1 MGDPTIKVAE
11 QIRASEPADLCPQ
24 VFSLSGMVYRML
36 AGNLV
41 DSLTDLPKAIF

>member
-11 QIRASEPADLCPQ
+11 QIRADHADLCPQ

-36 AGNLV
+36 VAT
-41 DSLTDLPKAIF
+41 SSIH